1 MADLPYAWLG
11 DVQTFLDT
19 PEDEILRRLTAFA
32 REVGSPQ
39 LFAWDRTLRAL
50 RDQLSECL
58 PDAARF
64 ALVLEFEVPRS
75 GGRRPDLIVLENGI
89 VLVVEF
95 KNRVAAEAADI
106 DQVLGY
112 VQELA
117 DYHAG
122 CRERQLIPVLVP
134 IGLDREPSEQR
145 GVHVVP
151 PRGLGALIR
160 KLAKGHGG
168 RRGDART
175 WVDAPYAPLP
185 ALTQAARLLF
195 ER

>member
-1 MADLPYAWLG
+1 
-11 DVQTFLDT
+11 
-19 PEDEILRRLTAFA
+19 
-32 REVGSPQ
+32 
-39 LFAWDRTLRAL
+39 
-50 RDQLSECL
+50 
-58 PDAARF
+58 
-64 ALVLEFEVPRS
+64 VLEFEVPRS

-112 VQELA
+112 AQELA

-122 CRERQLIPVLVP
+122 CRDRQLVPVLVP
-134 IGLDREPSEQR
+134 IGLDREPSERR

-160 KLAKGHGG
+160 KLAKSTRRCPRVG
-168 RRGDART
+168 RRALC
-175 WVDAPYAPLP
+175 ALP

-195 ER
+195 VPVRTTFSLDTFRGTDPRVPAGIRGHVASAAS